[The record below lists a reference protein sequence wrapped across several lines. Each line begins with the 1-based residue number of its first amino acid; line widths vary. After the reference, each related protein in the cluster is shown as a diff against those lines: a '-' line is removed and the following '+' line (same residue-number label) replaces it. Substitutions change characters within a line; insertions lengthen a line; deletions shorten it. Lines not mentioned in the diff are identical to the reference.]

1 MDKRLRI
8 EDESGIAM
16 VIALVVL
23 LALTV
28 IGIASMTTSTLDVQI
43 SGNERRAAEALNLAD
58 AGMERGIMDAFNDF
72 KAYSGDVDWSNN
84 IFYAISN
91 STNPSN
97 PTSTAYTLPSNY
109 GDFGCTPKPACID
122 TQFGSPFT
130 SDGNISGSTG
140 SAVGLYGGA
149 RTLGDGKFRVLMLR
163 DAGEP
168 DELYIRSYAE
178 HSTGARRIVEVHV
191 EIDKIDAWR
200 NALFGGRGTSAATI
214 TGNINMA
221 GPVHILGT
229 GATNDMSISGAS
241 KVMNGYQDM
250 DAAIRGRLLDP
261 EVAYYYNG
269 YPVYSLESIFRVKNV
284 QVAVTGMGEIGVAG
298 DIDSNG
304 DGDKD
309 VIDAGGNLYYKAAV
323 DAIYANKE
331 IDVDDPNKSIHS
343 DETVM
348 PDGYDLGDKIQ
359 LPTLQDEYDGQ
370 WDRKGQ
376 TLDPSTCAIPNAC
389 TYLDYITTMSYE
401 LDMSAKSCAFEPN
414 ATANF
419 RVGDHSCTDTNDI
432 TTCTCNDDNGCLFWD
447 MDGQD
452 GSGNTTPNLI
462 VDGRVEITGC
472 GNLTIAKNKA
482 INYEGKGI
490 LYTPGNITME
500 KSFLT
505 FDAPGRKFLQ
515 DDLMGVMTKQHIRMA
530 TVTQQTYMGG
540 FYASGTIGTDFPGTI
555 VGALVGNYFCMSTDV
570 ILGSPPPGKEIGDC
584 QLASAASGNAADVY
598 YAPGISDELRNVGML
613 MGALVYS
620 FDSYEWRQ
628 VY

>member
-58 AGMERGIMDAFNDF
+58 AGMERGLMDAFNDF
-72 KAYSGDVDWSNN
+72 DSWFGDVDWSNN

-91 STNPSN
+91 STSPSN
-97 PTSTAYTLPSNY
+97 PTSTAYTLPSTY

-122 TQFGSPFT
+122 AQFGSPFT

-149 RTLGDGKFRVLMLR
+149 RTLGDGKYRVLMLR
-163 DAGEP
+163 DAGES
-168 DELYIRSYAE
+168 DELYVRSYAE

-200 NALFGGRGTSAATI
+200 NALFGGRGTAAATI
-214 TGNINMA
+214 NGNINVA
-221 GPVHILGT
+221 GPIHILGT
-229 GATNDMSISGAS
+229 GATNDMTISGNS
-241 KVMNGYQDM
+241 KVMNGYQQLA
-250 DAAIRGRLLDP
+250 AAIRGRLLDP

-284 QVAVTGMGEIGVAG
+284 QVAITGKGEIGVTG
-298 DIDSNG
+298 DIDSDG

-323 DAIYANKE
+323 DAIYANKA
-331 IDVDDPNKSIHS
+331 IDVDDPDKSIHS
-343 DETVM
+343 DKTVM

-370 WDRKGQ
+370 KDRKGQ
-376 TLDPSTCAIPNAC
+376 TLDTSTCAIPNEC
-389 TYLDYITTMSYE
+389 TYLDYITNMSYE

-414 ATANF
+414 STANF

-447 MDGQD
+447 MDGKD
-452 GSGNTTPNLI
+452 GSGNATPNLI
-462 VDGRVEITGC
+462 VDGRVEVTGC
-472 GNLTIAKNKA
+472 GNLTIAKSKA

-490 LYTPGNITME
+490 LYTPGNVTME
-500 KSFLT
+500 KDFLT

-515 DDLMGVMTKQHIRMA
+515 DDLMGIMTKQHIRMA
-530 TVTQQTYMGG
+530 PTTQQSYMGG
-540 FYASGTIGTDFPGTI
+540 FYASGTIGTNFPGSI
-555 VGALVGNYFCMSTDV
+555 IGALVGNYFCMGTDV
-570 ILGSPPPGKEIGDC
+570 YLSSPPPGKEIGDC
-584 QLASAASGNAADVY
+584 TKSAASGNAADVY
-598 YAPGISDELRNVGML
+598 YTPGISDELRKIGML
-613 MGALVYS
+613 MGPMVYS